1 MLSYAQT
8 KTNPNPNL
16 SVKIFFFWE
25 KKTLK
30 NEIRVLGIGNMGAV
44 GT

>member
-16 SVKIFFFWE
+16 SVKIFFFE
-25 KKTLK
+25 KKKTPEK
-30 NEIRVLGIGNMGAV
+30 
-44 GT
+44 